1 MVIKKITE
9 ETSWREGSVKS
20 VLLIA
25 DATPHEVGYSYGNR
39 VRNNKIDWRA
49 EAKKAAE
56 KGIKFDTLSI
66 GDSQWFTELSEMT
79 NGVHSP
85 FSTGS
90 KTPQLVEAAAL
101 SRGGENAKALYKANY
116 QKFVEEGDMEMIDV
130 YSEYSKEA
138 LC

>member
-25 DATPHEVGYSYGNR
+25 DATPHKVGYSYGNR

-79 NGVHSP
+79 N
-85 FSTGS
+85 
-90 KTPQLVEAAAL
+90 
-101 SRGGENAKALYKANY
+101 
-116 QKFVEEGDMEMIDV
+116 
-130 YSEYSKEA
+130 
-138 LC
+138 

>member
-1 MVIKKITE
+1 M
-9 ETSWREGSVKS
+9 
-20 VLLIA
+20 LLIA
-25 DATPHEVGYSYGNR
+25 DATPHEVGYSYGDR
-39 VRNNKIDWRA
+39 VRNNKINWRV

-85 FSTGS
+85 FSTDS
-90 KTPQLVEAAAL
+90 KTSQLVEVAAL